1 MLRSDRATDNS
12 RGRLRLGEAYESG
25 KIRALRRPRRVRRRS
40 GRPLSAAHPAGEIHH
55 RRSARHDRGGRR
67 PPHPVVGSRSRT
79 PDLDRLWRLRRPESG
94 GADPRR
100 QGPAARSRPRRLR
113 AGRDAAARTGAAE
126 PGQDDRRGLGRER
139 ERRRV
144 SSPRTSP
151 PRSRACATATRPWP
165 NFIRRPTPKSR
176 RLPPRPRSSM
186 QSASR
191 GCRCRLR
198 CRTRFPIRSF

>member
-1 MLRSDRATDNS
+1 MLPSDRATDNS
-12 RGRLRLGEAYESG
+12 RGRLRLGEANESG
-25 KIRALRRPRRVRRRS
+25 KIRALRRRRRVRRRS
-40 GRPLSAAHPAGEIHH
+40 GRPRPPARPAGEIHH
-55 RRSARHDRGGRR
+55 RRSARHDRRGRR
-67 PPHPVVGSRSRT
+67 PPHPLVRSRPRP

-94 GADPRR
+94 GANPRR

-113 AGRDAAARTGAAE
+113 TGRDAVARAGAAE
-126 PGQDDRRGLGRER
+126 PRQDDRRDLGRER

-151 PRSRACATATRPWP
+151 RRSRACATGTRPWP
-165 NFIRRPTPKSR
+165 NFIRRRTPKSR
-176 RLPPRPRSSM
+176 RSPPRRRPSM